1 MYDLGNQ
8 FKINQ
13 KDLVV
18 NPKCVISGEKFRIQ
32 ILTDRLIRLEY
43 NENIDGKFVDSAS
56 SLVVRRKFDEPY
68 FDFKEDEHNIYISTK
83 YFQIK
88 YYKNAKFTEKSL
100 SGYIT
105 ASKKEWFY
113 TQKEVKNYGGTT
125 ISLDNTLKMPS
136 LEKGLFNPD
145 MFVVIDDSNNLLLDE
160 FSNVYKRDIGSKDI
174 YLLAYS
180 NDFNEVLK
188 DYFTLTGSPAF
199 IPRYALGNWWS
210 RDIPYQDEHI
220 TVLLNKFR
228 MNSIPISVFLF
239 DKDWSIKNNK
249 LSTTS
254 GFTFNNRLIK
264 NPENLVNWLH
274 QMNIKVGVKINPK
287 DGIFPHEAY
296 FNEARNYIQV
306 NKKVILI
313 LTHLIPVLWI
323 CI

>member
-113 TQKEVKNYGGTT
+113 TQKEVKNYG
-125 ISLDNTLKMPS
+125 
-136 LEKGLFNPD
+136 
-145 MFVVIDDSNNLLLDE
+145 
-160 FSNVYKRDIGSKDI
+160 
-174 YLLAYS
+174 
-180 NDFNEVLK
+180 
-188 DYFTLTGSPAF
+188 
-199 IPRYALGNWWS
+199 
-210 RDIPYQDEHI
+210 
-220 TVLLNKFR
+220 
-228 MNSIPISVFLF
+228 
-239 DKDWSIKNNK
+239 
-249 LSTTS
+249 
-254 GFTFNNRLIK
+254 
-264 NPENLVNWLH
+264 
-274 QMNIKVGVKINPK
+274 
-287 DGIFPHEAY
+287 
-296 FNEARNYIQV
+296 
-306 NKKVILI
+306 
-313 LTHLIPVLWI
+313 
-323 CI
+323 